1 MCVCLCLWLMG
12 VCVCEWLPQGL
23 PVDDKIVQHGE
34 KQKTL
39 SRK

>member
-1 MCVCLCLWLMG
+1 MATDDDD
-12 VCVCEWLPQGL
+12 EQGL
-23 PVDDKIVQHGE
+23 AVDDKIVQHGE